1 VKAVFEPIRP
11 HENHSFF
18 VRDLMEPVFS
28 APWHY
33 HPELEL
39 TLILN
44 GSGLRFV
51 GDSAEPFGKWDFVL
65 IGSNLPHFWRILGDP
80 PKPQSHAV
88 VAQFKTE
95 LFDLRAFPELNNICL
110 LLAGCARGLWFYS
123 RTAQHLQKRFES
135 IPHLK
140 GAARLACLIDT
151 LEALAFE
158 RLKGRFQ
165 TLSSEGFAPDLD
177 TLTEVRIRK
186 ACEFIFTRFHL
197 RLRLIEIARSAS
209 MTQWAFCRFF
219 HHNMGMGVFE
229 FIHRVRTGH
238 ASRLLMETDSKIID
252 IAFDC
257 GYQNLSNFN
266 RWFLAIRGETPSAFR
281 KRWHA
286 SSNGHIKP
294 REAGADAHLLAH

>member
-1 VKAVFEPIRP
+1 MKAVFEPIRP

-88 VAQFKTE
+88 VAQFKIE
-95 LFDLRAFPELNNICL
+95 LFDLQAFPELNNICL

-135 IPHLK
+135 IPHLE

-177 TLTEVRIRK
+177 TGYPDGSPNSESVRVYLHPLSFAPSSNRNRPFGKYDPMGILS
-186 ACEFIFTRFHL
+186 FLPSQHGYG
-197 RLRLIEIARSAS
+197 RLRIHTPRTHRSCEPPLDGDR
-209 MTQWAFCRFF
+209 QQD
-219 HHNMGMGVFE
+219 
-229 FIHRVRTGH
+229 HRYCV
-238 ASRLLMETDSKIID
+238 
-252 IAFDC
+252 
-257 GYQNLSNFN
+257 
-266 RWFLAIRGETPSAFR
+266 
-281 KRWHA
+281 
-286 SSNGHIKP
+286 
-294 REAGADAHLLAH
+294 